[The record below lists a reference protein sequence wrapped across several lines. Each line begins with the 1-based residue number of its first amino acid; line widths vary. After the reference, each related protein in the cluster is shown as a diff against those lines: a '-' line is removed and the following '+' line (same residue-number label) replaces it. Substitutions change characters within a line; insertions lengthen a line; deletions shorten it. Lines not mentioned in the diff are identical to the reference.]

1 MLRILRFVALSWA
14 IAAAIIATTVQVGAD
29 GIVIPHQPC
38 RPAPVPSAGPS
49 SPFGCFV
56 PFLPIKYHRVEV
68 TIRDQVAEIQVDQA
82 FENTGDTPLEATY
95 VFPLPEDAAISDF
108 TMFVDGEQLE
118 GRLLDRD
125 EARSIYE
132 EIVRSQRDPALL
144 EYIDRG
150 VFQANVFPIPARGE
164 RRIQI
169 SYTQLLERENGLV
182 RFIYPLSTEK
192 FSPQPIPEVTVTVEI
207 ESTQPIRSVYSPSHD
222 AAIERDG
229 DNQATVS
236 MELSDVIPRSDFEL
250 LFSTSDDEI
259 GVSLTTYRTDD
270 EAGYFLLLVSP
281 KVDVDPQEVAAKN
294 VVLVLDTSGSMA
306 GEKIEQAK
314 EAARYI
320 VERLNEDDRFNI
332 VSFHSDVH
340 VAHDELRSAGAGL
353 AESLNFID
361 GLEAKGSTNIHDALL
376 AALGQLSDDGRP
388 SLVIFLTDGLPTV
401 GVTDP
406 AAIVSAVESA
416 APAGVRLFTFGVGYD
431 VNTLLLDELAQGNR
445 GDSDYVRPEED
456 VSAVVSGFYERV
468 SDPVLGD
475 IALDFG
481 EIEVFDIYPNPLPDL
496 FAGSQLVMTGR
507 YRGSATMDITLTGSI
522 DGATQEYT
530 YEEQSF
536 PTRAVRDSY
545 LPRLWAT
552 RKIGF
557 LLNSVRFDGPS
568 DEVVEEIVELSK
580 QFGIITPYT
589 SFLVEEPGLNAD
601 EAAMRF
607 RRSAVPDLAPAAGAP
622 STGSVAVDTA
632 LEVGKIAA
640 GGTIYSATNS
650 LGIDQAAAVRNVGD
664 HSFFLDDGVW
674 TDASYDGASTA
685 KIGFASDGYFDVLEK
700 RPDWGAYF
708 ALGEQV
714 LFVVQGRAYEI
725 ASGDFPPVDVPAQ
738 PQTQPPEER
747 SPSVPAPQPETS
759 EESSTPWPRFLVG
772 GAVMAAALLG
782 GGWTWRRR
790 RAAER

>member
-14 IAAAIIATTVQVGAD
+14 IAAALIATAMQAGAD
-29 GIVIPHQPC
+29 GIVIPRLACPPPDHG
-38 RPAPVPSAGPS
+38 APPAGPFS
-49 SPFGCFV
+49 CFA

-68 TIRDQVAEIQVDQA
+68 TISDQVAEVQVDQA
-82 FENTGDTPLEATY
+82 FENPGETPLEATY

-125 EARSIYE
+125 EARGIYE

-150 VFQANVFPIPARGE
+150 VFQANVFPIPAHGE

-169 SYTQLLERENGLV
+169 SYTQLLERGNGLV
-182 RFIYPLSTEK
+182 RFVYPLSTEK
-192 FSPQPIPEVTVTVEI
+192 FSPQPIPEVTVTVEL
-207 ESTQPIRSVYSPSHD
+207 ESTEPIRSVYSPSHD

-236 MELSDVIPRSDFEL
+236 LELSDVTPRSDFEL
-250 LFSTSDDEI
+250 LYSTSDDEI
-259 GVSLTTYRTDD
+259 GVSLTTYRTTD
-270 EAGYFLLLVSP
+270 EAGYFLLLASP
-281 KVDVDPQEVAAKN
+281 RVEVDPEEVVAKN

-306 GEKIEQAK
+306 GEKMKQAK
-314 EAARYI
+314 KAARYI

-340 VAHDELRSAGAGL
+340 VAHDELRRAGAGR
-353 AESLNFID
+353 AESLDFID
-361 GLEAKGSTNIHDALL
+361 GLAAKGSTNIHDALL

-416 APAGVRLFTFGVGYD
+416 APAGLRLFTFGVGYD

-445 GDSDYVRPEED
+445 GVSDYVLPEED
-456 VSAVVSGFYERV
+456 VSSVVSSFYERV

-481 EIEVFDIYPNPLPDL
+481 EIEVFDVYPNPLPDL

-507 YRGSATMDITLTGSI
+507 YRGSGTMDVTLTGSI
-522 DGATQEYT
+522 DRETQEYT
-530 YEEQSF
+530 YEEQPF
-536 PTRAVRDSY
+536 PARAGRDSY

-589 SFLVEEPGLNAD
+589 SFLVEEPDLTAD
-601 EAAMRF
+601 EAQFRF
-607 RRSAVPDLAPAAGAP
+607 RGSAVPDLAPAAGAP
-622 STGSVAVDTA
+622 PTGREAFDTA
-632 LEVGKIAA
+632 LEVGKIAD
-640 GGTIYSATNS
+640 GSFSYSLANS
-650 LGIDQAAAVRNVGD
+650 LGLDHAAAVRNVGD
-664 HSFFLDDGVW
+664 HAFFLDDGVW
-674 TDASYDGASTA
+674 TDASYDGGSTA
-685 KIGFASDGYFDVLEK
+685 KIGFASDDYFAILEE

-714 LFVVQGRAYEI
+714 IFVADGLAYEVT
-725 ASGDFPPVDVPAQ
+725 SGDFPPVDVPAQ
-738 PQTQPPEER
+738 PQSQPPEDNA
-747 SPSVPAPQPETS
+747 PSLPAPDPETS
-759 EESSTPWPRFLVG
+759 DESSTPWTRFILGGTVVAASLLVG
-772 GAVMAAALLG
+772 G
-782 GGWTWRRR
+782 WSWRRR
-790 RAAER
+790 RATER